1 MSGTILVFSHTRFF
15 PEHLIFPA
23 ENGENFFPE
32 TDHFIIQSTRIIA
45 SGTGRKRE
53 GFSGKNPFLQSRLG
67 KEQNFPPDSPQQ
79 GRGGRCIPPCRHG
92 EQRERMPDFLPSP
105 SPLPVPAFSLSALL
119 LSSHL
124 SFPVIFFSRKS
135 PPREK
140 GKKRLP
146 FSFPRFSRSIP
157 LSSLSSQGVSH
168 FPSLLP
174 PGNWAECSLWRIKI
188 RLFIDTLLISL
199 LRKETLLSI

>member
-79 GRGGRCIPPCRHG
+79 GRGEVHP
-92 EQRERMPDFLPSP
+92 
-105 SPLPVPAFSLSALL
+105 PLPPWRAKGENAGFSSISFSASGSGIFTLRTSAFFTSL
-119 LSSHL
+119 
-124 SFPVIFFSRKS
+124 FPCYFLFKEKS
-135 PPREK
+135 PPGK
-140 GKKRLP
+140 GKKASAVFFSPLFTEHSSFFFIFPGCFPLP
-146 FSFPRFSRSIP
+146 FSSASWELGGM
-157 LSSLSSQGVSH
+157 LSLAH
-168 FPSLLP
+168 
-174 PGNWAECSLWRIKI
+174 KI